1 MNRTELFKDITTG
14 TIYTLQEMKDAYEV
28 ANDCDMSIDD
38 YNMKSIICE
47 NLACIGGNIEI
58 IDDNFLQFLNDYA
71 EFMCADRCMNQEEI
85 DMSIKE
91 NYIGMTEYD
100 EDIVLSI
107 FDNIEEYNEELTK
120 RFGKLMQEV

>member
-14 TIYTLQEMKDAYEV
+14 TIYTLQEMKEAYAV

-38 YNMKSIICE
+38 YDMKSIIYE

-71 EFMCADRCMNQEEI
+71 VFMEADRCMNQEEI

-91 NYIGMTEYD
+91 NYLGMTEYD

-107 FDNIEEYNEELTK
+107 FDNIEEYNEELTN
-120 RFGKLMQEV
+120 RFRKLMEE